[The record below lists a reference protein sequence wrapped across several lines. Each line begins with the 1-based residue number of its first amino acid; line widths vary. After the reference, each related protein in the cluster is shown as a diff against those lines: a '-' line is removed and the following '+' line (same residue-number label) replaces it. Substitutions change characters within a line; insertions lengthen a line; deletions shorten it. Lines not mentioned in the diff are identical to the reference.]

1 MSAATPIPRTLY
13 IHDDL
18 SDDLRARGESSAC
31 WRLGQA
37 LFALLRRDAG
47 RIVILT
53 LAEQLEGLVARGDHA
68 PFTTTVGIGRAGV
81 RVAEAVHARTGW
93 FPSIQR
99 VDLWREEDDGG
110 GYVLA
115 GPAPLASQVSALPHE
130 GSVAVV
136 DDTVFS
142 GLTLR
147 TVLAALSRAGTERVH
162 AFCLRAVAESLPGLA
177 ALAPV
182 TAGFAA
188 PGRILD
194 DVSFINASGL
204 VRRGAIRRTG
214 RQPLAFYERPE
225 WMEAWFPRDHE
236 EMVTLCRE
244 LAAELDT
251 NPDRAP
257 APPAHS

>member
-1 MSAATPIPRTLY
+1 VSVATPIPRTLY
-13 IHDDL
+13 VHDDL
-18 SDDLRARGESSAC
+18 SDDMRARGDSSPS

-37 LFALLRRDAG
+37 LFALLRRNAG
-47 RIVILT
+47 RIVVLT

-68 PFTTTVGIGRAGV
+68 PFAATVGIGRAGV

-93 FPSIQR
+93 FPSIHQ
-99 VDLWREEDDGG
+99 VDLWREEGDGG

-115 GPAPLASQVSALPHE
+115 GPAPLAAQVGALPR
-130 GSVAVV
+130 GRSVAVV

-147 TVLAALSRAGTERVH
+147 TVLAALPRAGTERVH
-162 AFCLRAVAESLPGLA
+162 AFCLRAVAESLPGVA
-177 ALAPV
+177 ELAPV

-204 VRRGAIRRTG
+204 VKRGAIRRTG

-225 WMEAWFPRDHE
+225 WMEAWFPVDHARITE
-236 EMVTLCRE
+236 LCRD
-244 LAAELDT
+244 LAAALEG
-251 NPDRAP
+251 
-257 APPAHS
+257 

>member
-1 MSAATPIPRTLY
+1 MPAATPIPRTLY

-18 SDDLRARGESSAC
+18 SDDLRALGEGSPG
-31 WRLGQA
+31 WRLGQT

-47 RIVILT
+47 RIVVLT
-53 LAEQLEGLVARGDHA
+53 LTQQIDGLLAREAHA
-68 PFTTTVGIGRAGV
+68 PFAITVGVGRAGV
-81 RVAEAVHARTGW
+81 RVAEAVHTRTGW
-93 FPSIQR
+93 FPSIHR
-99 VDLWREEDDGG
+99 VDLWREEDEAGA
-110 GYVLA
+110 YVLA
-115 GPAPLASQVSALPHE
+115 GPSPLASQIRALPH
-130 GSVAVV
+130 GDSVAVV

-147 TVLAALSRAGTERVH
+147 TVLAALPRTGTRRLH
-162 AFCLRAVAESLPGLA
+162 AFCLRAVAESLPSVA

-214 RQPLAFYERPE
+214 RQPLAFHERPE
-225 WMEAWFPRDHE
+225 WMAAWFPADHE
-236 EMVTLCRE
+236 RITELCRE
-244 LAAELDT
+244 LAAELDG
-251 NPDRAP
+251 
-257 APPAHS
+257 